1 MYGYFWSEKDIN
13 HGTFRYFYLAIKMN
27 AISKYFL
34 SFFLLMYGI
43 LMNTTSSAQYGN
55 YDTLKVYAFIVD
67 GDTIPG
73 GRLPDVTV
81 TTRMQEK
88 WRKYWAEWSRLRNA
102 VYVTYPYAKA
112 AGKVINEINAQLLNV
127 TDKDQ
132 RKRIIKSREK
142 DLKKEFADKLT
153 NLSVYQGKVLMK
165 LIFRQTDNNCFQ
177 LIKEYKGGFSAGFW
191 QTVAILFGS
200 NLKQNYDPAND
211 ERDHSIELI
220 VKDVERMY
228 GVRG

>member
-1 MYGYFWSEKDIN
+1 
-13 HGTFRYFYLAIKMN
+13 MN
-27 AISKYFL
+27 PILKYFSVL
-34 SFFLLMYGI
+34 FVFVVCFC
-43 LMNTTSSAQYGN
+43 MNREAQAQSRAN
-55 YDTLKVYAFIVD
+55 DTMKVYAFVVN

-73 GRLPDVTV
+73 GSLPDVSV
-81 TTRMQEK
+81 KTRMQEK
-88 WRKYWAEWSRLRNA
+88 WKKYWAEWTRLRNA

-112 AGKVINEINAQLLNV
+112 AGKVINEINTQLVNV

-165 LIFRQTDNNCFQ
+165 LIYRETNNNCYQ
-177 LIKEYKGGFSAGFW
+177 LIKEYKGGFSAAFW
-191 QTVAILFGS
+191 QTVAVIFGS
-200 NLKQNYDPAND
+200 NLKQNFEPDKD
-211 ERDHSIELI
+211 ERDQSIEII

-228 GVRG
+228 GHRS